1 MSDLATTLELI
12 NYAFVL
18 FFGVVVS
25 LYLADINFMD
35 YKSLYI
41 FTLLGFGAAQ
51 GIFYLLMGES
61 LLYRCYPLLIHL
73 PLFLLIWLVFHRNF
87 YVAAIAVLSAYLL
100 CTPRKWVGTLVTSFF
115 RGNSLI
121 ANTTAICVTIPLLF
135 LIVRYVAPY
144 IIRLNMK
151 ARKLFCSFSCCRL
164 HTTYSNILSRS
175 TPICCT
181 QEVLLSLIS
190 WTVSLFCFS
199 LFYLCCHLIFP
210 IRKTKQNG
218 KTCFSPLL
226 PHRRRKKL
234 SSYLFP
240 RSRLP
245 SIVMTFVII

>member
-73 PLFLLIWLVFHRNF
+73 PLVLLIWLVFHRNF

-100 CTPRKWVGTLVTSFF
+100 CTPRKWVGTLVASFF

-164 HTTYSNILSRS
+164 HTTYSNILSLS

-181 QEVLLSLIS
+181 REV
-190 WTVSLFCFS
+190 
-199 LFYLCCHLIFP
+199 
-210 IRKTKQNG
+210 
-218 KTCFSPLL
+218 
-226 PHRRRKKL
+226 
-234 SSYLFP
+234 
-240 RSRLP
+240 RL
-245 SIVMTFVII
+245 